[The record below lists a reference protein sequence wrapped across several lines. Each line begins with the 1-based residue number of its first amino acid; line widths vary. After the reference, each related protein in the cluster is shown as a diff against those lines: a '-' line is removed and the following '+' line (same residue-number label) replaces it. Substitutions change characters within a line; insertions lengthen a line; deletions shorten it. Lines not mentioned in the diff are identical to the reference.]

1 MQVESATRVFCTT
14 WFSPAD
20 CSLIGQ
26 NGRGCK
32 GLIKSRQ
39 NDVPGS
45 SLHVGLSHCW
55 QRPMAAGVCAGV
67 AVYRRVGALDFGRYL
82 RDPACCRGWAFLRG
96 ISSVLGRPPRA
107 HSSTGG
113 RLGCLR
119 GAQPAAWLRRFRQR
133 WRPVMKWMPTS
144 CRLANPQPPATAG
157 SARAFSGPRPS
168 HAFSGL
174 LPAAAFSVMPPHL
187 GGVRPL

>member
-1 MQVESATRVFCTT
+1 
-14 WFSPAD
+14 
-20 CSLIGQ
+20 
-26 NGRGCK
+26 
-32 GLIKSRQ
+32 
-39 NDVPGS
+39 
-45 SLHVGLSHCW
+45 
-55 QRPMAAGVCAGV
+55 MAAGVCAGV
-67 AVYRRVGALDFGRYL
+67 AVSRRVGALDFGRYL

-144 CRLANPQPPATAG
+144 CRLANPQPPEVGG
-157 SARAFSGPRPS
+157 SARALAGSWPERRVSGPPASRGIQC
-168 HAFSGL
+168 HAASSGWC
-174 LPAAAFSVMPPHL
+174 AAAVCKLAPAGRPPTHGGRTGGSPASVDEPLEKQRYAPRASNPPARAPACLPRAHP
-187 GGVRPL
+187 VPVC